1 MKNMKIAAWAVVL
14 IVCSVAVIGIGH
26 SITTSTYEN
35 TGNTSTVTQSSHT
48 VGIWSGTSGNYALV
62 SNGGLVNNITYEVN
76 SHTTGSGTTY
86 AAEAQTYTII
96 ENKYVF
102 IDGNEEQT
110 TYNSGNVLLEISG
123 FNPTYINGESISV
136 KLNNSTMS
144 GEFFTDGGNMSWIG
158 LLTLGSTA
166 DSCKLNITMTTSS
179 QPTYE
184 YDGFGNLSISVKMA
198 CSSDAAFYDASLSK
212 TTTIT
217 VPSGTNGKFVAG
229 AVYMPSA
236 ATSKVTLTFN
246 TALPESAQVYIGGT
260 QATTSDHTTFDCTS
274 LNGGAVRIVFASATA
289 AEANYTVSVT
299 SS

>member
-35 TGNTSTVTQSSHT
+35 TGNTSTVTNISHT
-48 VGIWSGTSGNYALV
+48 VGIWSYDESTYTLV
-62 SNGGLVNNITYEVN
+62 SDGELVNDIEYEMS

-86 AAEAQTYTII
+86 SAEPQEYTII
-96 ENKYVF
+96 NDKYVL
-102 IDGNEEQT
+102 IDGSAT
-110 TYNSGNVLLEISG
+110 PVSYTAGNVLLEISG
-123 FNPTYINGESISV
+123 FNPAYISGDSITV
-136 KLNNSTMS
+136 KLNDNAMT
-144 GEFFTDGGNMSWIG
+144 GEFFTNGGNISWVG
-158 LLTLGSTA
+158 LLMLGTTA
-166 DSCKLNITMTTSS
+166 NSCKLNVTMTTVAKE
-179 QPTYE
+179 TNTNN
-184 YDGFGNLSISVKMA
+184 GFGNLSISVKMA

-246 TALPESAQVYIGGT
+246 TALPEGAQVYIGGT
-260 QATTSDHTTFDCTS
+260 EATTSDHTTFDCTS